1 MVDDKDIKLLKLL
14 QKDGRMGFKELAER
28 TGMSRGTVYNRIK
41 ALEQNGVIKRFI
53 PLLDPKK
60 LGKDITAFIL
70 IQAKDGKLVEV
81 EDRLAKEPR
90 IHSVYDI
97 TGEFDI
103 AVVGN
108 FINSEELSKFIKQLL
123 ATPYVSRSV
132 TSLVLN
138 IVKQDP
144 RISL

>member
-1 MVDDKDIKLLKLL
+1 MEELEESP
-14 QKDGRMGFKELAER
+14 GFPSKE
-28 TGMSRGTVYNRIK
+28 
-41 ALEQNGVIKRFI
+41 
-53 PLLDPKK
+53 
-60 LGKDITAFIL
+60 
-70 IQAKDGKLVEV
+70 
-81 EDRLAKEPR
+81 RLAKEPYIR
-90 IHSVYDI
+90 SVYDI

-123 ATPYVSRSV
+123 ATPYVARSV